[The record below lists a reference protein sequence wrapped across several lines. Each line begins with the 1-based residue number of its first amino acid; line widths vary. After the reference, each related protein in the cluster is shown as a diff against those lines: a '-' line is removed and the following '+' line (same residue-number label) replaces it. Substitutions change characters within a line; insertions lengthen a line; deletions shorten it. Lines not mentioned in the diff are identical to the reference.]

1 MQFKKLTQSTVYLLC
16 VLFLAACSA
25 PKDND
30 KLGSIYF
37 DVTGS
42 EEAVKHFEEGLLLL
56 HSFEFDD
63 AATAFIEAQK
73 TDSTMAMAYWG
84 EAMTY
89 NHPLWAEQSYEEA
102 TAALNKLSDSPE
114 ERVEKSAT
122 EIEKDFMKA
131 VNILYGEGSK
141 YDRDIAYSEFMA
153 EVYNKY
159 PKSQEAAAF
168 YALSLL
174 GSVPVG
180 RDEEIYEKGAVI
192 AKGILEE
199 NPNHPG
205 ALHYLIHSYDD
216 PQHASAA
223 VDAANRYMQVASAAG
238 HALHMP
244 SHIYVAMGMWDDV
257 VRSNEQSYEA
267 SVVRMKEKNLNN
279 DARGYHA
286 LQWLVYGYLQ
296 QGRMEEARQI
306 VHDMA
311 QYTSELPSAR
321 ARVHMSIIKGAYLV
335 ESEDWTGEESN
346 IEVDQT
352 GLNISIVATNKFLDG
367 MKSYQQQN
375 AELLDEEINTLE
387 KERLKVTI
395 QIENKGIALCSG
407 VGWESQKANQLDVD
421 QANVMEMELRGLAA
435 DLKGNKEE
443 ADDWLKKAAELEQN
457 ISYSY
462 GPPTVVKPS
471 FELYGE
477 WLVENE
483 RFEEALV
490 QFDYSLQRAPKRI
503 LSLKGKLAAAKA
515 LGNTALENEV
525 QTLLDEALK
534 KADNKVAT
542 SQIL

>member
-1 MQFKKLTQSTVYLLC
+1 MQFKKVTQTVLYSLC
-16 VLFLAACSA
+16 LFVLAACTA
-25 PKDND
+25 PKDNG

-42 EEAVKHFEEGLLLL
+42 EEAIKHFEEGLLLL

-73 TDSTMAMAYWG
+73 SDSTMAMAYWG

-114 ERVEKSAT
+114 ERVEKSSTA
-122 EIEKDFMKA
+122 IEKDFMRA

-141 YDRDIAYSEFMA
+141 YDRDVAYSEFMA
-153 EVYNKY
+153 EVYKKY
-159 PKSQEAAAF
+159 PESQEAAAF

-216 PQHASAA
+216 PEHASAA
-223 VDAANRYMQVASAAG
+223 VEAANRYMQVASAAG

-257 VRSNEQSYEA
+257 VRSNEQSYAA
-267 SVVRMKEKNLNN
+267 SVKRMNEKNLNN

-296 QGRMEEARQI
+296 QGRIEEARQI

-335 ESEDWTGEESN
+335 ESEDWTSEESN
-346 IEVDQT
+346 IEVDQS

-367 MKSYQQQN
+367 MKAYQQKYI
-375 AELLDEEINTLE
+375 ELLDEQINTLE

-421 QANVMEMELRGLAA
+421 QAQVMEMELRGLAA

-443 ADDWLKKAAELEQN
+443 ANDWLKKASQLEQN

-477 WLVENE
+477 WLVENN
-483 RFEEALV
+483 RFEEALA
-490 QFDYSLQRAPKRI
+490 QFDYSLKRAPKRI
-503 LSLKGKLAAAKA
+503 LSLRGKLAVAKG
-515 LGNTALENEV
+515 LGNAALENEV
-525 QTLLDEALK
+525 QMLLDEALQ

>member
-1 MQFKKLTQSTVYLLC
+1 MQFKKVTQTVLYSLCLLI
-16 VLFLAACSA
+16 LAACSA

-102 TAALNKLSDSPE
+102 TAALNRLSDSPE
-114 ERVEKSAT
+114 ERIEKSST

-141 YDRDIAYSEFMA
+141 YDRDVAYSEFMA
-153 EVYNKY
+153 EVYTKY

-180 RDEEIYEKGAVI
+180 RDEDIYEKGAVI

-223 VDAANRYMQVASAAG
+223 VEAANRYMQVASAAG

-335 ESEDWTGEESN
+335 ESGDWTGEESN

-352 GLNISIVATNKFLDG
+352 GLNISIIGTNKFLDG
-367 MKSYQQQN
+367 MKSYQQKN
-375 AELLDEEINTLE
+375 AELLDEQITSLE

-421 QANVMEMELRGLAA
+421 QAQVMEMELRGLAA
-435 DLKGNKEE
+435 YLKENKEE
-443 ADDWLKKAAELEQN
+443 ANEWLKKAAELEQN

-503 LSLKGKLAAAKA
+503 LSLRGKLAAAQA
-515 LGNTALENEV
+515 MGNTALEKEV
-525 QTLLDEALK
+525 QTLLDEALQ

-542 SQIL
+542 SQFL

>member
-1 MQFKKLTQSTVYLLC
+1 MQFKKVTQSVLYSLC
-16 VLFLAACSA
+16 LVILVGCST

-73 TDSTMAMAYWG
+73 ADSTMAMAYWG

-102 TAALNKLSDSPE
+102 TAALNRLSDSPE
-114 ERVEKSAT
+114 ERVEKSST
-122 EIEKDFMKA
+122 QIEKDFMRA

-153 EVYNKY
+153 EVYANY

-257 VRSNEQSYEA
+257 VRSNEQSYAA
-267 SVVRMKEKNLNN
+267 SVERMKEKNLNN

-286 LQWLVYGYLQ
+286 LQWLLYGYLQ
-296 QGRMEEARQI
+296 QGRMTDAKQI

-335 ESEDWTGEESN
+335 ESEDWTGDESN
-346 IEVDQT
+346 IEVDQK
-352 GLNISIVATNKFLDG
+352 GLNISIVGTNKFLDG
-367 MKSYQQQN
+367 MKSYQQKN
-375 AELLDEEINTLE
+375 IELLDEQISSLE

-395 QIENKGIALCSG
+395 QIESKGIALCSG
-407 VGWESQKANQLDVD
+407 VGWETQKANQLDVD
-421 QANVMEMELRGLAA
+421 QAQVMEMELRGLAA
-435 DLKGNKEE
+435 DLKSNKDE
-443 ADDWLKKAAELEQN
+443 ANDWLKKAAELERN

-503 LSLKGKLAAAKA
+503 LSLKGKLSAASA

-534 KADNKVAT
+534 NADNKVAT

>member
-1 MQFKKLTQSTVYLLC
+1 MQFKKATQTVRYLLC
-16 VLFLAACSA
+16 LLILAACSA
-25 PKDND
+25 PEKND

-42 EEAVKHFEEGLLLL
+42 EEAVKNFEEGLLLL

-73 TDSTMAMAYWG
+73 IDSTMAMAYWG

-102 TAALNKLSDSPE
+102 KTALNKLSDSPE
-114 ERVEKSAT
+114 ARVEKSST

-141 YDRDIAYSEFMA
+141 YDRDVAYSEFMA
-153 EVYNKY
+153 KVYEKY

-223 VDAANRYMQVASAAG
+223 VEAANRYMQVASAAG

-257 VRSNEQSYEA
+257 VRSNEQSYAA
-267 SVVRMKEKNLNN
+267 SVERMKEKNLNN

-311 QYTSELPSAR
+311 QYTTELPSAR

-335 ESEDWTGEESN
+335 ESGDWTGEESN
-346 IEVDQT
+346 IEVDQK
-352 GLNISIVATNKFLDG
+352 GLNISIIATNKFLDG
-367 MKSYQQQN
+367 MKLYQQKN
-375 AELLDEEINTLE
+375 VELLDEQIRSLE

-421 QANVMEMELRGLAA
+421 QAQVMEMELRGLAA
-435 DLKGNKEE
+435 DLKGNKDE
-443 ADDWLKKAAELEQN
+443 ANDWLSKAAQLEQS

-471 FELYGE
+471 FELYGD

-483 RFEEALV
+483 RFEDALA
-490 QFDYSLQRAPKRI
+490 QFDYSLKRAPKRI
-503 LSLKGKLAAAKA
+503 LSLRGKLEVAKA
-515 LGNTALENEV
+515 LDNTTLQTEV
-525 QTLLDEALK
+525 QNLLDEALQ
-534 KADNKVAT
+534 KADGNVAT

>member
-1 MQFKKLTQSTVYLLC
+1 M
-16 VLFLAACSA
+16 AACSA
-25 PKDND
+25 PKEKD

-42 EEAVKHFEEGLLLL
+42 EKAIEHFEEGLLLL

-73 TDSTMAMAYWG
+73 VDSTMAMAYWG

-102 TAALNKLSDSPE
+102 IAALTKLSPSPE
-114 ERVEKSAT
+114 ERVEKTST
-122 EIEKDFMKA
+122 PIEKDFMKA

-153 EVYNKY
+153 EVHEKY
-159 PKSQEAAAF
+159 PNSQEAAAF

-180 RDEEIYEKGAVI
+180 RDEEIYEKGAII

-238 HALHMP
+238 HALHIP

-296 QGRMEEARQI
+296 QGRIEEARQI

-346 IEVDQT
+346 IEVDQS

-375 AELLDEEINTLE
+375 AEMLDELINTLE

-435 DLKGNKEE
+435 NLKGKKDE
-443 ADDWLKKAAELEQN
+443 ANDWLKKAAELERN

-483 RFEEALV
+483 FFEEALV

-503 LSLKGKLAAAKA
+503 LSLRGKLAAAKA

-534 KADNKVAT
+534 NADNKVAT
-542 SQIL
+542 SQI

>member
-1 MQFKKLTQSTVYLLC
+1 MQFKKVTQTVLYSLC
-16 VLFLAACSA
+16 LFVLASCSA

-30 KLGSIYF
+30 KLGSVYF

-42 EEAVKHFEEGLLLL
+42 EEAIKHFEEGLLLL

-73 TDSTMAMAYWG
+73 SDSTMAMAYWG

-102 TAALNKLSDSPE
+102 TTALNKLSDSPE
-114 ERVEKSAT
+114 ERVEKSSTA
-122 EIEKDFMKA
+122 IEKDFMRA

-141 YDRDIAYSEFMA
+141 YDRDVAYSEFMA
-153 EVYNKY
+153 EVYKNY
-159 PKSQEAAAF
+159 PESQEAAAF

-192 AKGILEE
+192 AKGILKE

-216 PQHASAA
+216 PDHASAA
-223 VDAANRYMQVASAAG
+223 VEAANRYMQVASAAG
-238 HALHMP
+238 HTLHMP

-257 VRSNEQSYEA
+257 VRSNEQSYAA
-267 SVVRMKEKNLNN
+267 SVKRMKEKNLNN

-296 QGRMEEARQI
+296 QGRIEEARQI

-335 ESEDWTGEESN
+335 ESEDWTSEESN
-346 IEVDQT
+346 IEVDQS

-367 MKSYQQQN
+367 MKAYQQKN
-375 AELLDEEINTLE
+375 TELLDEQINTLE

-421 QANVMEMELRGLAA
+421 QAQVMEMELRGLAA

-443 ADDWLKKAAELEQN
+443 ANDWLKKASQLEQN

-477 WLVENE
+477 WLVENN
-483 RFEEALV
+483 RFEEALA
-490 QFDYSLQRAPKRI
+490 QFDYSLKRAPKRI
-503 LSLKGKLAAAKA
+503 LSLRGKLAVAKA
-515 LGNTALENEV
+515 LGNAALENEA
-525 QTLLDEALK
+525 QTLLDEALQ
-534 KADNKVAT
+534 KADNIVAT